1 MGHLI
6 SRQEVQKEA
15 SGWAGSSTPSGLC
28 PSLPVV
34 LMTPGWLLQRPV
46 LHTIVTISKDGKEGK
61 GLLQEPQP
69 KSTSPPPEQATHLL
83 QANHYPRRCVAPAW
97 LRPIAFHPSELG
109 PPPLKVLHSEQ
120 NKRSKAGVGGQPA
133 RSTVVTKESHPLS
146 HCHKVPGERSKLQQR
161 PPVCRQRTP
170 KGAETG
176 QTLAVKWLRF
186 RRRWPK

>member
-1 MGHLI
+1 MGGQLNTLRALSQPPCGSHDPRVAAAAPSVTHHCDNKQRWQRGEGSAPRAPAKVNVPPTRAGHTPAPSQSLSKKMRGPGVAPTNRI
-6 SRQEVQKEA
+6 SPFRA
-15 SGWAGSSTPSGLC
+15 
-28 PSLPVV
+28 
-34 LMTPGWLLQRPV
+34 RP
-46 LHTIVTISKDGKEGK
+46 
-61 GLLQEPQP
+61 
-69 KSTSPPPEQATHLL
+69 TSP
-83 QANHYPRRCVAPAW
+83 
-97 LRPIAFHPSELG
+97 
-109 PPPLKVLHSEQ
+109 KVLHSEQ